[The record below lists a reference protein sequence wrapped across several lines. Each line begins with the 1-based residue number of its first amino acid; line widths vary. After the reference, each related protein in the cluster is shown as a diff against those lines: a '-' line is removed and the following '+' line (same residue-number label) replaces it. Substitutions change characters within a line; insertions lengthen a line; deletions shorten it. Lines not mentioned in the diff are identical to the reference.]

1 MEQRPD
7 RIDWQQSINNPVYTS
22 DGKEIG
28 FISSIQTDKIV
39 VTSGPL
45 APDKFLVPKS
55 SIHSFE
61 NGTVYLKEDSKF
73 VSSNYQFE

>member
-1 MEQRPD
+1 MERRPD

-55 SIHSFE
+55 SRRSFE

>member
-1 MEQRPD
+1 MEHRPD

-22 DGKEIG
+22 DGNEIG
-28 FISSIQTDKIV
+28 FISSVQTDKII

>member
-1 MEQRPD
+1 MEQQHD

-28 FISSIQTDKIV
+28 FISSVQTDKIV

-55 SIHSFE
+55 SISSFE

>member
-28 FISSIQTDKIV
+28 FISSVQTDKII

-55 SIHSFE
+55 SIDSFE

>member
-28 FISSIQTDKIV
+28 FISSIQIDKIV

-45 APDKFLVPKS
+45 ATDKFLVPKS
-55 SIHSFE
+55 SIRSFE

>member
-1 MEQRPD
+1 MERRPD

>member
-28 FISSIQTDKIV
+28 FISSVQTDKII

>member
-28 FISSIQTDKIV
+28 FISSVQTDKII

-73 VSSNYQFE
+73 VSSNYQFV

>member
-22 DGKEIG
+22 DGKEG
-28 FISSIQTDKIV
+28 FISSVQTDKII

>member
-28 FISSIQTDKIV
+28 FVSSVQTVALKMV
-39 VTSGPL
+39 R
-45 APDKFLVPKS
+45 
-55 SIHSFE
+55 
-61 NGTVYLKEDSKF
+61 YLKEDSKF

>member
-28 FISSIQTDKIV
+28 FISSIQTDKII

>member
-28 FISSIQTDKIV
+28 FVSSFQTVALKMV
-39 VTSGPL
+39 R
-45 APDKFLVPKS
+45 
-55 SIHSFE
+55 
-61 NGTVYLKEDSKF
+61 YLKEDSKF

>member
-28 FISSIQTDKIV
+28 FVSSVQTDKII

-55 SIHSFE
+55 AIRSFE
-61 NGTVYLKEDSKF
+61 NGTVHQKEDSKF

>member
-61 NGTVYLKEDSKF
+61 NGTVYLKEDSKL